1 MTGRG
6 LSVFAAT
13 EGVNRRPGTADDFE
27 ICIILRTLH
36 FASGISARSAYVG
49 NSILLVG
56 PIGLLGYA
64 ILMFIV
70 HIYRLPIFFL
80 FSKAILIEAEID

>member
-1 MTGRG
+1 LTGRG

-49 NSILLVG
+49 NSTVG
-56 PIGLLGYA
+56 RAYRFVRLRD
-64 ILMFIV
+64 FDV
-70 HIYRLPIFFL
+70 HRSHIQITDIFFY
-80 FSKAILIEAEID
+80 SVKQSYA